1 MANLRFT
8 KIVLR
13 NWKNFK
19 EADVSLQE
27 RMFLVGPNASGK
39 SNFLKAFRFLQ
50 GLASPG
56 GGLVATVA
64 RPEFGG
70 VKGIRCLA
78 ARQDPVVHLE
88 VAVGD
93 DEEPE
98 RWRYEIEF
106 VEKDRKTGTP
116 ILRKERV
123 LEAGRV
129 QFKRPG
135 PADNEDPRRLEQTH
149 LEQINENRAF
159 RELADFFAST
169 RYMHVVPQ
177 LIREPGRWEGSK
189 NDPFGGDLI
198 EQIAAAQV
206 KKRRS
211 RLKGL
216 AAALEIAVPQLETL
230 ELETDKRGVPHLK
243 GKFKHWRERGAWQT
257 EDFLS
262 DGTLRLVG
270 LLWGIMSGGGP
281 LLLEE
286 PELSLHPELV
296 RNLPQMFARVQ
307 RKTGRQIIMST
318 HSADMLDDRGIGLGE
333 VLLFVPREKVGE
345 GTEVKEAK
353 KIKDARALLE
363 KGGLSLSE
371 IVLPSVPVRSARK
384 LPDRAEQLSLL

>member
-8 KIVLR
+8 QIVLK
-13 NWKNFK
+13 NWKNFR
-19 EADVSLQE
+19 EADVPLQE
-27 RMFLVGPNASGK
+27 RMFLAGPNASGK

-78 ARQDPVVHLE
+78 ARRDSAVGLE

-93 DEEPE
+93 GEEPE

-106 VEKDRKTGTP
+106 AEKDRKTGTP
-116 ILRKERV
+116 VLKKERV
-123 LEAGRV
+123 LRAG
-129 QFKRPG
+129 KELLARPG
-135 PADNEDPRRLEQTH
+135 EKDNEDPRRLEQTH

-177 LIREPGRWEGSK
+177 LIREPGRWEGRP
-189 NDPFGGDLI
+189 NDPFGSDLI

-206 KKRRS
+206 KTRRS
-211 RLKGL
+211 RLRRL
-216 AAALEIAVPQLETL
+216 AAALAIAVPQLETL
-230 ELETDKRGVPHLK
+230 ELETDARGVPHLK
-243 GKFKHWRERGAWQT
+243 GKFKHWRPKGAWQT

-270 LLWGIMSGGGP
+270 LLWGIVSGGGP

-286 PELSLHPELV
+286 PELSLHSDLV

-307 RKTGRQIIMST
+307 LNTGRQIIMST
-318 HSADMLDDRGIGLGE
+318 HSADMLDGEGIELKE
-333 VLLFVPREKVGE
+333 VLLFVPREQEGE
-345 GTEVKEAK
+345 GTEVKPAAT
-353 KIKDARALLE
+353 IKDAQVLMDTGKLTM
-363 KGGLSLSE
+363 SE
-371 IVLPSVPVRSARK
+371 IVLPKAPVRSARK
-384 LPDRAEQLSLL
+384 LPAIAEQLTLL